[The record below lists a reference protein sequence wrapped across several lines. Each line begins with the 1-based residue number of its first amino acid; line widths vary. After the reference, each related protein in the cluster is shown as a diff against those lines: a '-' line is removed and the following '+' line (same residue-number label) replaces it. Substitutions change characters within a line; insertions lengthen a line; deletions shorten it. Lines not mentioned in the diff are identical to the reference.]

1 MKGKHTMSF
10 FDGYKREERSR
21 LTPGDYRVAITDV
34 EETTSR
40 NGNPMLVVTVQP
52 NGSEI
57 HIKHYLVKNEYF
69 NRNLT
74 DLLDSFGL
82 GENFDTLTWVGAVG
96 AAKLVEDENGYLKV
110 RYFLSPER
118 AEKLPPWQGKEPER
132 QEVSSLGDG
141 FEELDKD
148 DLPFN

>member
-1 MKGKHTMSF
+1 MSF

-21 LTPGDYRVAITDV
+21 LVPGDYRVAITDV
-34 EETTSR
+34 EEPTSR
-40 NGNPMLVVTVQP
+40 NGNRMLVVTVQP

-74 DLLDSFGL
+74 ELLDSFAL

-96 AAKLVEDENGYLKV
+96 AARLVEDENGYLKV

-118 AEKLPPWQGKEPER
+118 TEKLPPWQGKEPER

-141 FEELDKD
+141 FEMLDDD

>member
-1 MKGKHTMSF
+1 MSF
-10 FDGYKREERSR
+10 FDGYRREERAR
-21 LTPGDYRVAITDV
+21 LAPGDYRVAITGV

-40 NGNPMLVVTVQP
+40 SGNPMLVVTVQP

-57 HIKHYLVKNEYF
+57 HIKHYLVRNEYF

-74 DLLDSFGL
+74 ELLDSLGL
-82 GENFDTLTWVGAVG
+82 GENFDTLTWEVAVRS
-96 AAKLVEDENGYLKV
+96 AKLAEGETGKLTV
-110 RYFLSPER
+110 RFFLSPER

-141 FEELDKD
+141 FEALDDD

>member
-1 MKGKHTMSF
+1 MSF
-10 FDGYKREERSR
+10 FDGYKREERAR
-21 LTPGDYRVAITDV
+21 LTPGDYRVAITNV
-34 EETTSR
+34 EETVSR
-40 NGNPMLVVTVQP
+40 GGNPMLVVTVQP

-141 FEELDKD
+141 FEMLDDD

>member
-1 MKGKHTMSF
+1 MSF
-10 FDGYKREERSR
+10 FDGYRREECAH
-21 LTPGDYRVAITDV
+21 LTPGDYRVAITEV

-40 NGNPMLVVTVQP
+40 SGNPMLVVTVQP

-74 DLLDSFGL
+74 ELLDSFGL
-82 GENFDTLTWVGAVG
+82 GENFDTITWVGAVG
-96 AAKLVEDENGYLKV
+96 AARLIEDDNGYLKV

-118 AEKLPPWQGKEPER
+118 AKKLPPWDGKQPER
-132 QEVSSLGDG
+132 QEVTSLEDG
-141 FEELDKD
+141 IDGVLDDD
-148 DLPFN
+148 DLPFH

>member
-1 MKGKHTMSF
+1 MSF
-10 FDGYKREERSR
+10 FDGYRREERAR
-21 LTPGDYRVAITDV
+21 LTPGDYRVAITEV

-40 NGNPMLVVTVQP
+40 SGNPMLVVTVQP
-52 NGSEI
+52 NGSKI

-74 DLLDSFGL
+74 ELLDSFGL

-96 AAKLVEDENGYLKV
+96 AARLIEDDNGYLKV

-118 AEKLPPWQGKEPER
+118 AEKLPPWDGKQPER
-132 QEVSSLGDG
+132 QEVTSLEDG
-141 FEELDKD
+141 IDGVLDDD
-148 DLPFN
+148 DLPFH

>member
-1 MKGKHTMSF
+1 MSF

-21 LTPGDYRVAITDV
+21 LTPGDYRVAITNV

-52 NGSEI
+52 DGSEI

-82 GENFDTLTWVGAVG
+82 GENFDTLTWVGTVG
-96 AAKLVEDENGYLKV
+96 AARLVEDENGYLEV

-141 FEELDKD
+141 FEMLDDD

>member
-1 MKGKHTMSF
+1 MSF
-10 FDGYKREERSR
+10 FDGYKREERAR
-21 LTPGDYRVAITDV
+21 LTPGDYRVAITNV
-34 EETTSR
+34 EETVSR
-40 NGNPMLVVTVQP
+40 GGNPMLVVTVQP

-57 HIKHYLVKNEYF
+57 HIKHYLLNNEYF

-141 FEELDKD
+141 FEMLDDD

>member
-1 MKGKHTMSF
+1 MSF
-10 FDGYKREERSR
+10 FDGYRREERSR

-40 NGNPMLVVTVQP
+40 SGNPMLVVTVQP

-141 FEELDKD
+141 FEMLDED

>member
-1 MKGKHTMSF
+1 MSF
-10 FDGYKREERSR
+10 FDGYRREERAH

-96 AAKLVEDENGYLKV
+96 AARLVEDENGYLKV
-110 RYFLSPER
+110 RYFLTPER
-118 AEKLPPWQGKEPER
+118 AEKLPPWQGREPER

-141 FEELDKD
+141 FEELDED

>member
-1 MKGKHTMSF
+1 MSF

-21 LTPGDYRVAITDV
+21 LVPGDYRVAITEV
-34 EETTSR
+34 EETVSR
-40 NGNPMLVVTVQP
+40 SGNPMLVVTVQP

-82 GENFDTLTWVGAVG
+82 GENFDILTWVGAVG

-132 QEVSSLGDG
+132 QEVSSLGNG
-141 FEELDKD
+141 FEMLDDD

>member
-1 MKGKHTMSF
+1 
-10 FDGYKREERSR
+10 
-21 LTPGDYRVAITDV
+21 
-34 EETTSR
+34 
-40 NGNPMLVVTVQP
+40 MLVVTVQP

-141 FEELDKD
+141 FEELDED

>member
-1 MKGKHTMSF
+1 MSF
-10 FDGYKREERSR
+10 FDGYRREERAR
-21 LTPGDYRVAITDV
+21 LTPGDYRVAITEV

-40 NGNPMLVVTVQP
+40 SGNPMLVVTVQP

-74 DLLDSFGL
+74 ELLDSFVL
-82 GENFDTLTWVGAVG
+82 GENFDTITWVGAVG
-96 AAKLVEDENGYLKV
+96 AARLIEDDNGYLKV

-118 AEKLPPWQGKEPER
+118 AEKLPPWDGKQPER
-132 QEVSSLGDG
+132 QEVTSLEDG
-141 FEELDKD
+141 IDGVLDDD
-148 DLPFN
+148 DLPFH

>member
-1 MKGKHTMSF
+1 MSF
-10 FDGYKREERSR
+10 FDGYKREEHSR
-21 LTPGDYRVAITDV
+21 LTPGNYRVAITEV
-34 EETTSR
+34 EETVSR
-40 NGNPMLVVTVQP
+40 SGNPMLVVTVQP

-69 NRNLT
+69 NCNLT

-132 QEVSSLGDG
+132 QEVSSLGNG
-141 FEELDKD
+141 FEELDED

>member
-1 MKGKHTMSF
+1 MSF
-10 FDGYKREERSR
+10 FDGYRREERSR
-21 LTPGDYRVAITDV
+21 IAPGDYRVAITEV

-141 FEELDKD
+141 FEMLDDD

>member
-1 MKGKHTMSF
+1 MSF

-40 NGNPMLVVTVQP
+40 NGIPMLVVTVQP

-57 HIKHYLVKNEYF
+57 HIKYYLVKNEYF

-96 AAKLVEDENGYLKV
+96 AARLVEDENGYLKV
-110 RYFLSPER
+110 RYFLFPER

-141 FEELDKD
+141 FEMLDDD

>member
-1 MKGKHTMSF
+1 MSF
-10 FDGYKREERSR
+10 FDGYRREERAR
-21 LTPGDYRVAITDV
+21 LTPGDYRVAITEV

-40 NGNPMLVVTVQP
+40 SGNPMLVVTVQP
-52 NGSEI
+52 NGSKI

-74 DLLDSFGL
+74 ELLDSFGL

-96 AAKLVEDENGYLKV
+96 AARLIEDDNGYLKV

-118 AEKLPPWQGKEPER
+118 EEKLPPWDGKQPER
-132 QEVSSLGDG
+132 QEVTSLEDG
-141 FEELDKD
+141 IDGILDDD
-148 DLPFN
+148 DLPFH

>member
-1 MKGKHTMSF
+1 MSF

-21 LTPGDYRVAITDV
+21 LVPGDYRVAITEV
-34 EETTSR
+34 EETVSR
-40 NGNPMLVVTVQP
+40 SGNPMLVVTVQP

-96 AAKLVEDENGYLKV
+96 AAKLVEDESGYLKV

-141 FEELDKD
+141 FEMLDDD

>member
-1 MKGKHTMSF
+1 MSF
-10 FDGYKREERSR
+10 FDGYRREERSR
-21 LTPGDYRVAITDV
+21 IAPGDYRVAITEV

-69 NRNLT
+69 NRNLSE
-74 DLLDSFGL
+74 LLDSFGL
-82 GENFDTLTWVGAVG
+82 GENFDALTWVGAVG
-96 AAKLVEDENGYLKV
+96 AARLIEDENGYLKV

-141 FEELDKD
+141 FEMLDDD

>member
-1 MKGKHTMSF
+1 MSF
-10 FDGYKREERSR
+10 FDGYRREERSR
-21 LTPGDYRVAITDV
+21 IAPGDYRVAITEV
-34 EETTSR
+34 EETVSR
-40 NGNPMLVVTVQP
+40 SGNPMLVVTVQP

-57 HIKHYLVKNEYF
+57 RVKHYLVKNEYF

-96 AAKLVEDENGYLKV
+96 AARLIEDENGYLKV

-141 FEELDKD
+141 FEMLDDD

>member
-1 MKGKHTMSF
+1 MSF
-10 FDGYKREERSR
+10 FDGYRREERSR
-21 LTPGDYRVAITDV
+21 MTPGDYRVAITEV
-34 EETTSR
+34 EETVSR

-141 FEELDKD
+141 FEMLDED

>member
-1 MKGKHTMSF
+1 MSF

-21 LTPGDYRVAITDV
+21 LVPGDYRVAITDV

-82 GENFDTLTWVGAVG
+82 GENFDTLTWEGAVG
-96 AAKLVEDENGYLKV
+96 AARLVEDENGYLKV
-110 RYFLSPER
+110 RYFLTPER

-141 FEELDKD
+141 FEELDED

>member
-1 MKGKHTMSF
+1 MSF

-21 LTPGDYRVAITDV
+21 LTPGDYRVSITDV

-82 GENFDTLTWVGAVG
+82 GENFVTLTWVGAVG
-96 AAKLVEDENGYLKV
+96 AARLVEDKNGYLKV

-118 AEKLPPWQGKEPER
+118 AEKLAPWQGKEPER

-141 FEELDKD
+141 FEMLDDD

>member
-1 MKGKHTMSF
+1 MSF
-10 FDGYKREERSR
+10 FDGYRREERAR
-21 LTPGDYRVAITDV
+21 LAPGDYRVAITGV

-40 NGNPMLVVTVQP
+40 SGNPMLVVTVQP

-57 HIKHYLVKNEYF
+57 HIKHYLVRNEYF

-74 DLLDSFGL
+74 ELLDSFGL

-96 AAKLVEDENGYLKV
+96 AAKLAEDENGYLKV
-110 RYFLSPER
+110 RFFLSPER

-132 QEVSSLGDG
+132 REVSSLGDG
-141 FEELDKD
+141 FEALDED

>member
-1 MKGKHTMSF
+1 MSF
-10 FDGYKREERSR
+10 FDGYRREERAR
-21 LTPGDYRVAITDV
+21 LTPGDYRVAITEV

-40 NGNPMLVVTVQP
+40 SGNPMLVVTVQP
-52 NGSEI
+52 NGSKI

-74 DLLDSFGL
+74 ELLDSFGL

-96 AAKLVEDENGYLKV
+96 AARLIEDDNGYLKV

-118 AEKLPPWQGKEPER
+118 AEKLPPWDGKQPER
-132 QEVSSLGDG
+132 QEVTSLEDG
-141 FEELDKD
+141 IDGILDDD
-148 DLPFN
+148 DLPFH

>member
-1 MKGKHTMSF
+1 MSF
-10 FDGYKREERSR
+10 FDGYRREERSR
-21 LTPGDYRVAITDV
+21 IAPGDYRVAITEV

-69 NRNLT
+69 NRNLSE
-74 DLLDSFGL
+74 LLDSFGL

-96 AAKLVEDENGYLKV
+96 AARLIEDENGYLKV

-141 FEELDKD
+141 FEMLDDD

>member
-1 MKGKHTMSF
+1 MSF
-10 FDGYKREERSR
+10 FDGYRREERAR
-21 LTPGDYRVAITDV
+21 LAPGDYRVAITDV
-34 EETTSR
+34 GETTSR

-74 DLLDSFGL
+74 ELLDSFGL

-96 AAKLVEDENGYLKV
+96 AARLAEDENGYLKV

-141 FEELDKD
+141 FEMLDDD

>member
-1 MKGKHTMSF
+1 MSF
-10 FDGYKREERSR
+10 FDEYKREERSR
-21 LTPGDYRVAITDV
+21 LVPGDYRVAITDV

-141 FEELDKD
+141 FEALDED

>member
-1 MKGKHTMSF
+1 MSF

-21 LTPGDYRVAITDV
+21 LTTGDYRVAITDV

-96 AAKLVEDENGYLKV
+96 AARLVEDENGYLKV

-132 QEVSSLGDG
+132 QEVSSLGNG
-141 FEELDKD
+141 FEMLDDD

>member
-1 MKGKHTMSF
+1 MSF
-10 FDGYKREERSR
+10 FDGYRREERSR
-21 LTPGDYRVAITDV
+21 IAPGDYRVAITEV
-34 EETTSR
+34 EETVSR
-40 NGNPMLVVTVQP
+40 SGNPMLVVTVQP

-57 HIKHYLVKNEYF
+57 RVKHYLVKNEYF
-69 NRNLT
+69 NRHLT

-82 GENFDTLTWVGAVG
+82 GANFDTLTWVGAVG
-96 AAKLVEDENGYLKV
+96 AARLIEDENGYLKV

-118 AEKLPPWQGKEPER
+118 AEKLPPWQGKAPER

-141 FEELDKD
+141 FAMLDDD

>member
-1 MKGKHTMSF
+1 MSF

-57 HIKHYLVKNEYF
+57 RIKHYLVKNEYF

-96 AAKLVEDENGYLKV
+96 AARLVEDENGYLKV
-110 RYFLSPER
+110 RYFLTPER
-118 AEKLPPWQGKEPER
+118 AEKLPPWQGREPER

-141 FEELDKD
+141 FEVLDED

>member
-1 MKGKHTMSF
+1 MSF
-10 FDGYKREERSR
+10 FDGYRREERAH
-21 LTPGDYRVAITDV
+21 LTPGDYRVAITEV

-40 NGNPMLVVTVQP
+40 SGNPMLVVTVQP
-52 NGSEI
+52 NGSKI

-74 DLLDSFGL
+74 ELLDSFGL

-96 AAKLVEDENGYLKV
+96 AARLIEDDNGYLKV

-118 AEKLPPWQGKEPER
+118 AEKLPPWDGKQPER
-132 QEVSSLGDG
+132 QEVTSLEDG
-141 FEELDKD
+141 IDGVLDDD
-148 DLPFN
+148 DLPFH

>member
-1 MKGKHTMSF
+1 MSF

-21 LTPGDYRVAITDV
+21 LTPGDYRVAITEV
-34 EETTSR
+34 EETVSR
-40 NGNPMLVVTVQP
+40 SGNPMLVVTVQP

-69 NRNLT
+69 NLNLT
-74 DLLDSFGL
+74 ELLDSFGL

-96 AAKLVEDENGYLKV
+96 AARLVEDENGYLKV

-141 FEELDKD
+141 FEMLDDD

>member
-1 MKGKHTMSF
+1 MSF
-10 FDGYKREERSR
+10 FDGYRREERAR
-21 LTPGDYRVAITDV
+21 LAPGDYRVAITGV

-40 NGNPMLVVTVQP
+40 SGNPMLVVTVQP

-57 HIKHYLVKNEYF
+57 HIQHYLVRNEYF

-74 DLLDSFGL
+74 ELLDSFGL

-96 AAKLVEDENGYLKV
+96 AAKLAEDENGYLKV
-110 RYFLSPER
+110 RFFLSPER

-132 QEVSSLGDG
+132 QEVSSLGDR
-141 FEELDKD
+141 FEALDDD

>member
-1 MKGKHTMSF
+1 MSF
-10 FDGYKREERSR
+10 FDGYRREERAR
-21 LTPGDYRVAITDV
+21 LTPGDYRVAITNV
-34 EETTSR
+34 EETVSR
-40 NGNPMLVVTVQP
+40 SGNPMLVVTVQP

-141 FEELDKD
+141 FEMLDDD

>member
-1 MKGKHTMSF
+1 MSF

-21 LTPGDYRVAITDV
+21 LTPGDYRVAITEV
-34 EETTSR
+34 EVTTSR
-40 NGNPMLVVTVQP
+40 NGSPMLVVTVQP

-141 FEELDKD
+141 FEMLDDD

>member
-1 MKGKHTMSF
+1 MSF

-21 LTPGDYRVAITDV
+21 LAPGDYRVAITDV

-40 NGNPMLVVTVQP
+40 NGKPMLVVTVQP

-74 DLLDSFGL
+74 ELLDSFGL

-96 AAKLVEDENGYLKV
+96 AARLVEDENGYLKV

-118 AEKLPPWQGKEPER
+118 AKKLPPWQGKEPER

-141 FEELDKD
+141 FEMLDDD

>member
-1 MKGKHTMSF
+1 MSF
-10 FDGYKREERSR
+10 FDGYRREERAR
-21 LTPGDYRVAITDV
+21 LTPGDYRVAITNV
-34 EETTSR
+34 EETVSR
-40 NGNPMLVVTVQP
+40 SGNPMLVVTVQP

-82 GENFDTLTWVGAVG
+82 GENFDILTWVGAVG

-141 FEELDKD
+141 FEMLDDD

>member
-1 MKGKHTMSF
+1 
-10 FDGYKREERSR
+10 
-21 LTPGDYRVAITDV
+21 
-34 EETTSR
+34 
-40 NGNPMLVVTVQP
+40 MLVVTVQP

-57 HIKHYLVKNEYF
+57 HIKHYLVRNEYF

-74 DLLDSFGL
+74 ELLDSFGL

-96 AAKLVEDENGYLKV
+96 AAKLAEDENGYLKV
-110 RYFLSPER
+110 RFFLSPER

-141 FEELDKD
+141 FEALDDD